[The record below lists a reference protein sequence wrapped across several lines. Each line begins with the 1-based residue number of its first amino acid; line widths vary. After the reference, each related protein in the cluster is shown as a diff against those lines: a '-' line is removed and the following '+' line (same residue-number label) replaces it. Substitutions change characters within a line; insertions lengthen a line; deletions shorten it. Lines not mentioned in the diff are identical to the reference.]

1 MMQITLAERNDCR
14 ALAAIHVASW
24 RAAYASLLPVE
35 YLASLSVDDR
45 EESWIS
51 ILATSV
57 SRTLVVKQDGC
68 ALGFVTFGPCRDEG
82 ARADQGE
89 VWALYVT
96 PPAWASGIG
105 WALWEAARVLMLHQG
120 FTDVSLW
127 VISGNVRGLRFYE
140 SVGFRRVPHPPRF
153 FERHG
158 KKVSELRLVFDRM
171 SAHPAIERTSSATRR
186 LPPLAGRAAP

>member
-1 MMQITLAERNDCR
+1 MQITVAQREDCR
-14 ALAAIHVASW
+14 ALATIHVASW
-24 RAAYASLLPVE
+24 RAAYASLLPAE

-51 ILATSV
+51 ILATSA
-57 SRTLVVKQDGC
+57 SRTLVARQDGS

-82 ARADQGE
+82 AGAHQGE
-89 VWALYVT
+89 IWALYVT
-96 PPAWASGIG
+96 PPAWASGVG

-127 VISGNVRGLRFYE
+127 VIAENARGLRFYE

-153 FERHG
+153 FERNG
-158 KKVSELRLVFDRM
+158 KKVSELRLVFGTM
-171 SAHPAIERTSSATRR
+171 SAHPAIERTSSARR
-186 LPPLAGRAAP
+186 RPLPLAGRAAP